1 MHLGKL
7 IYNFRQEKNMS
18 MDEFAK
24 LANLSKPYISM
35 LEKNKNSRNGKPI
48 VPSVITLKKV
58 SKVLN
63 ISFDDLIK
71 KLDSGQEIALSEPHI
86 ETGHGVRIPVLGRVV
101 AGIPIEAVEEILDYE
116 EITPEMAATG
126 EFFALQVR
134 GDSML
139 PTLKD
144 GDVVIVK
151 KQPTVDSGDIAI
163 VLVNGND
170 ATVKEIKESTAG
182 ITLIGHNV
190 AVYTPQFYSNA
201 DIKNLPVQVLGKVIE
216 MRRKF

>member
-1 MHLGKL
+1 MKSIGERIKDARKSAGLTQLELAKKTELSRSYIGDIEKDR
-7 IYNFRQEKNMS
+7 YN
-18 MDEFAK
+18 
-24 LANLSKPYISM
+24 
-35 LEKNKNSRNGKPI
+35 
-48 VPSVITLKKV
+48 PSVSTLQLIATATNTPLEDLLPSTKTV
-58 SKVLN
+58 SPA
-63 ISFDDLIK
+63 
-71 KLDSGQEIALSEPHI
+71 GR
-86 ETGHGVRIPVLGRVV
+86 GVRIPVLGRVV

-126 EFFALQVR
+126 DFFALQVR

-170 ATVKEIKESTAG
+170 ATVKEIKESPAG

-190 AVYTPQFYSNA
+190 AVYTPHFYSNH
-201 DIKNLPVQVLGKVIE
+201 DIESLPIQIIGKVVE